1 MPYFKSNGLVGERY
15 IDTVVE
21 SNGDS
26 YSYGGALQRE
36 LKAGLNDFKDRINQ
50 LTSSVNDY

>member
-36 LKAGLNDFKDRINQ
+36 LKAGLNDFKDRIN
-50 LTSSVNDY
+50 